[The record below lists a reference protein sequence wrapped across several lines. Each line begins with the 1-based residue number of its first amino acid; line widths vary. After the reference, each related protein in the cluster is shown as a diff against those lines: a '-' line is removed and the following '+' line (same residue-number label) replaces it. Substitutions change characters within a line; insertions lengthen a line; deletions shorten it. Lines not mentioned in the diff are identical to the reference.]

1 MTSTFAIAPADVNY
15 LTRKGD
21 NVTFTNC
28 YTLAGKQGTLMT
40 PDDVT
45 SGALCYM
52 LNGDQ
57 SNITWYQTLGVDPY
71 PVLDNTHEIVV
82 KNEDGTYGNTTGI
95 EMLATDE
102 RRKNADVYDLLGR
115 RIAREKLSKGIY
127 IENRKKILKK

>member
-1 MTSTFAIAPADVNY
+1 
-15 LTRKGD
+15 
-21 NVTFTNC
+21 
-28 YTLAGKQGTLMT
+28 MT

-102 RRKNADVYDLLGR
+102 RRKNADVYDLMGR